1 MLAALCERF
10 GPPEE
15 LKLRQLPESLPGP
28 GEIVVA
34 PTRVAL
40 NFFDTLIIEDKYQL
54 KPALPFSPGG
64 EFCGKILA
72 LGEGV
77 AGFEP
82 GQRVAG
88 YCSFGAARQKLVVP
102 AEILAAV
109 PDALDDDQAASLFIA
124 YGTTVFALIQK
135 ANLQPGETLAVL
147 GASGGVGL
155 AAVEI
160 GKLLGAKVI
169 ACASSAEKLDLAR
182 RHGADEGVNYASED
196 LKLALKSLTGGK
208 GVDVVYDAVGGDF
221 SESALRALAWNGRHL
236 VIGFAAG
243 EIPKIPLNLTLV
255 KGCSILGVFWGEFVK
270 RQPEDHRANMAKIF
284 DWAASGK
291 ISVHI
296 DAVLPLEN
304 ISDAL
309 YRLKRREARGKLLLA
324 IP

>member
-1 MLAALCERF
+1 MLAALCEEF
-10 GPPEE
+10 GPPER
-15 LKLRQLPESLPGP
+15 LKLRDLPDPAPGP
-28 GEIVVA
+28 GEVLVA
-34 PTRVAL
+34 PSRVAL

-64 EFCGKILA
+64 EFCGRILA

-77 AGFEP
+77 SGWSV

-102 AEILAAV
+102 AEILSAV
-109 PDALDDDQAASLFIA
+109 PEALDDEQAASLFIA
-124 YGTTVFALIQK
+124 YGTTAYALIQK
-135 ANLQPGETLAVL
+135 ANLQPGETVAVL

-160 GKLLGAKVI
+160 GKLLGAKII
-169 ACASSAEKLDLAR
+169 ACASSPEKLDLAR
-182 RHGADEGVNYASED
+182 QHGADEGVDYAKDD
-196 LKLALKSLTGGK
+196 LKSALKALTGGK
-208 GVDVVYDAVGGDF
+208 GVDVVYDAVGGAF
-221 SESALRALAWNGRHL
+221 SEAALRALAWNGRHL

-255 KGCSILGVFWGEFVK
+255 KGCSIIGVFWGEFVK
-270 RQPEDHRANMAKIF
+270 RQPEDHRANMARIF
-284 DWAASGK
+284 DWAAQGR
-291 ISVHI
+291 IAVHV

-304 ISDAL
+304 IAEAL
-309 YRLKRREARGKLLLA
+309 NRLKRREARGKLLLA

>member
-196 LKLALKSLTGGK
+196 LKLALKNLTGGK